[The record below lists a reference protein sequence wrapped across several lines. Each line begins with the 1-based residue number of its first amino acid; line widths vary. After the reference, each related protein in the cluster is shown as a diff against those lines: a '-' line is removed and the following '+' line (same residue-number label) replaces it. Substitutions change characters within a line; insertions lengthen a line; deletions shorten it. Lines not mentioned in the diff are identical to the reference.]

1 MMHACSYGTQISTH
15 HGQAMH
21 QPVYDNY
28 WYRYI
33 TSTVSESSCAWV
45 GYGCSMVVQLTL
57 LGYILRP
64 IFMIDSPWLV
74 LGYSS
79 FMVVVAT
86 LEAISR
92 PQYSYKAGGSRRC

>member
-1 MMHACSYGTQISTH
+1 
-15 HGQAMH
+15 
-21 QPVYDNY
+21 
-28 WYRYI
+28 
-33 TSTVSESSCAWV
+33 
-45 GYGCSMVVQLTL
+45 MVVQLTL

-74 LGYSS
+74 LGYAS

-92 PQYSYKAGGSRRC
+92 PQYSYKAGGSRRLLMCHCAHPGAVGRAQSVLAGCEHS

>member
-1 MMHACSYGTQISTH
+1 
-15 HGQAMH
+15 
-21 QPVYDNY
+21 
-28 WYRYI
+28 
-33 TSTVSESSCAWV
+33 
-45 GYGCSMVVQLTL
+45 MVVQLTL